1 MSDRDRNVDE
11 RLTDAL
17 GVLREEFR
25 APPELKANVM
35 ARVRALPEPFWKRVL
50 DWTMRPRTIQ
60 LTPATAGGLA
70 LAGLAVLW
78 VVRSGPEFATPA
90 AQVADVGAALHQD
103 SATSPSVA
111 SRITRFVFVAPGASS
126 VRMTGDF
133 VSWDPGGIALQD
145 QRGTGVWTVDVPLEP
160 GVYQYTFVVDGTE
173 WRPDPH
179 AVSQV
184 DDGFGQTNSV
194 VIVSGNSEA

>member
-1 MSDRDRNVDE
+1 MNDDDRDV
-11 RLTDAL
+11 RLSEAL
-17 GVLREEFR
+17 GQLREDFR

-35 ARVRALPEPFWKRVL
+35 DRVREIPDPAWKRAA
-50 DWTMRPRTIQ
+50 DWLLRPRTVQ
-60 LTPATAGGLA
+60 MTPMTAGGLA
-70 LAGLAVLW
+70 LAGLVLVF
-78 VVRSGPEFATPA
+78 VVRGDPGAVAPVGTTPG
-90 AQVADVGAALHQD
+90 DGAAVTAAGQARAADH
-103 SATSPSVA
+103 V
-111 SRITRFVFVAPGASS
+111 TRFVFVAPGASS

-133 VSWDPGGIALQD
+133 VSWDPEGIGLRD

-160 GVYQYTFVVDGTE
+160 GVYQYTFIVDGTE

-194 VIVSGNSEA
+194 VIVSGSGEA

>member
-1 MSDRDRNVDE
+1 MNDNDRDARVRDV
-11 RLTDAL
+11 L
-17 GVLREEFR
+17 GRLREDFR

-35 ARVRALPEPFWKRVL
+35 DRVRAFPDPAWKRAM
-50 DWTMRPRTIQ
+50 DWLLRPRTVQ
-60 LTPATAGGLA
+60 MTPVTAGGLA
-70 LAGLAVLW
+70 FAGLALVFLL
-78 VVRSGPEFATPA
+78 RGDPA
-90 AQVADVGAALHQD
+90 AVTPVGPTSGDGAVVAAGGQVPAADHV
-103 SATSPSVA
+103 
-111 SRITRFVFVAPGASS
+111 TRFVFVAPGASS

-133 VSWDPGGIALQD
+133 VSWDPEGVRLED

-160 GVYQYTFVVDGTE
+160 GVYQYTFIVDGTE

-194 VIVSGNSEA
+194 VIVSAAGEA